1 MQRNEFAYS
10 TAGTKGDGDVKT
22 EAAKQP
28 DTIYA
33 LSSGGLPTGV
43 AVLRISGPN
52 ARFALETMA
61 GRLPRP
67 RMASLCRLRDPETED
82 LLDQAL
88 CLWFPG
94 PASFTGED
102 VVEIQCHG
110 GRAVVAAVLAVLQ
123 GLPGYRPAEAG
134 EFTRRAFDNDRLDLL
149 EAEGLAD
156 LIHAETEA
164 QRRQAVSQMG
174 GALGAVYDGWRSRL
188 IRMRAMIEADFDF
201 ADEDDVPGSVAEA
214 IWGDAAR
221 LRDEIDA
228 HLARSRGA
236 ERLRTG
242 IQVALLGRPNAGKSS
257 LLNAIAQRD
266 VAIVTEEAGTT
277 RDVIE
282 VHLDLDG
289 FPVTLIDTAGIRD
302 AEGQV
307 EREGIRR
314 ALQRAAGAD
323 LVLWLSDPEADTDH
337 ALESLEVTAPVWTV
351 STKQDLADGLPA
363 GRIDDLSRSG
373 FRLSATTG
381 AGLSDLIAD
390 LGSFARDAVGSAG
403 DPVATRDRHRRWI
416 AVARESLTA
425 AISGGR
431 PLELR
436 AEDLRTAADA
446 LGRIAGRVGVE
457 DLLDVIFSEFCIG
470 K

>member
-1 MQRNEFAYS
+1 MTQ
-10 TAGTKGDGDVKT
+10 
-22 EAAKQP
+22 

-43 AVLRISGPN
+43 AILRISGPA
-52 ARFALETMA
+52 ARCALETMS
-61 GRLPRP
+61 GRLPKP
-67 RMASLCRLRDPETED
+67 RMASLARLQDPETGD
-82 LLDQAL
+82 LLDAAL

-110 GRAVVAAVLAVLQ
+110 GRAVVAALLTAL
-123 GLPGYRPAEAG
+123 GRLPGYRPAEAG

-174 GALGAVYDGWRSRL
+174 GALGAVYDEWRSRL

-201 ADEDDVPGSVAEA
+201 ADEDDVPGSVADRIWPEA
-214 IWGDAAR
+214 NG

-236 ERLRTG
+236 ERLRSG

-289 FPVTLIDTAGIRD
+289 YPVTLIDTAGIRE

-314 ALQRAAGAD
+314 ALERATDAD
-323 LVLWLSDPEADTDH
+323 LVLWLSDPDVGDGRSASVPD
-337 ALESLEVTAPVWTV
+337 LSPPVWSI
-351 STKQDLADGLPA
+351 STKQDLLVTSPA
-363 GRIDDLSRSG
+363 GQIGHGDAPA
-373 FRLSATTG
+373 FCVSARNG
-381 AGLSDLIAD
+381 AGLADLITA
-390 LGSFARDAVGSAG
+390 LGAFARDVVGTTS

-425 AISGGR
+425 ALSGDR

>member
-1 MQRNEFAYS
+1 MGMQ
-10 TAGTKGDGDVKT
+10 
-22 EAAKQP
+22 

-43 AVLRISGPN
+43 AILRISGRN
-52 ARFALETMA
+52 ARCAFDAMM
-61 GRLPRP
+61 GRLPEP
-67 RMASLCRLRDPETED
+67 RKATLARLHDPASGH
-82 LLDQAL
+82 LLDAAL
-88 CLWFPG
+88 VLWFPA

-102 VVEIQCHG
+102 IAEIQCHG
-110 GRAVVAAVLAVLQ
+110 GRAVVAALLDVLSR
-123 GLPGYRPAEAG
+123 LPGYRPAEAG

-164 QRRQAVSQMG
+164 QRRQAVTQMG
-174 GALGAVYDGWRSRL
+174 GALTAVYDAWRARL

-201 ADEDDVPGSVAEA
+201 ADEEDVPGSVADG
-214 IWGDAAR
+214 IWSQAR
-221 LRDEIDA
+221 ELRDEIDA
-228 HLARSRGA
+228 HLARARGA
-236 ERLRTG
+236 ERLRSG
-242 IQVALLGRPNAGKSS
+242 VQVALLGRPNAGKSS
-257 LLNAIAQRD
+257 LLNALARRD

-277 RDVIE
+277 RDIIE

-289 FPVTLIDTAGIRD
+289 YPVTLIDTAGIRE

-314 ALQRAAGAD
+314 ALARADDAD
-323 LVLWLSDPEADTDH
+323 LVLWLTDPEAGE
-337 ALESLEVTAPVWTV
+337 AQASPPQLSAPVWIV
-351 STKQDLADGLPA
+351 ESKIDMRAAPDAGSTQDGT
-363 GRIDDLSRSG
+363 
-373 FRLSATTG
+373 FRLSAHTQD
-381 AGLSDLIAD
+381 GLPGLISA
-390 LGSFARDAVGSAG
+390 LGDFARDVVGTTS

-416 AVARESLTA
+416 SVARDSLTA
-425 AISGGR
+425 AIAGGR

-436 AEDLRTAADA
+436 AEDLRNAADA

>member
-1 MQRNEFAYS
+1 MQ
-10 TAGTKGDGDVKT
+10 
-22 EAAKQP
+22 

-43 AVLRISGPN
+43 AILRISGRN
-52 ARFALETMA
+52 ARCAFDAMM
-61 GRLPRP
+61 GRLPEP
-67 RMASLCRLRDPETED
+67 RKATLARLHDPASGH
-82 LLDQAL
+82 LLDAAL
-88 CLWFPG
+88 VLWFPA

-102 VVEIQCHG
+102 IAEIQCHG
-110 GRAVVAAVLAVLQ
+110 GRAVVAALLDVLSR
-123 GLPGYRPAEAG
+123 LPGYRPAEAG

-164 QRRQAVSQMG
+164 QRRQAVTQMG
-174 GALGAVYDGWRSRL
+174 GALTAVYDAWRARL

-201 ADEDDVPGSVAEA
+201 ADEEDVPGSVADG
-214 IWGDAAR
+214 IWSQAR
-221 LRDEIDA
+221 ELRDEIDA
-228 HLARSRGA
+228 HLARARGA
-236 ERLRTG
+236 ERLRSG
-242 IQVALLGRPNAGKSS
+242 VQVALLGRPNAGKSS
-257 LLNAIAQRD
+257 LLNALARRD

-277 RDVIE
+277 RDIIE

-289 FPVTLIDTAGIRD
+289 YPVTLIDTAGIRE

-314 ALQRAAGAD
+314 ALARADDAD
-323 LVLWLSDPEADTDH
+323 LVLWLTDPEAGE
-337 ALESLEVTAPVWTV
+337 AQASPPQLSAPVWIV
-351 STKQDLADGLPA
+351 ESKIDMRAAPDAGSTQDGT
-363 GRIDDLSRSG
+363 
-373 FRLSATTG
+373 FRLSAHTQD
-381 AGLSDLIAD
+381 GLPGLISA
-390 LGSFARDAVGSAG
+390 LGDFARDVVGTTS

-416 AVARESLTA
+416 SVARDSLTA
-425 AISGGR
+425 AIAGGR

-436 AEDLRTAADA
+436 AEDLRNAADA

>member
-1 MQRNEFAYS
+1 MTQ
-10 TAGTKGDGDVKT
+10 
-22 EAAKQP
+22 

-43 AVLRISGPN
+43 AILRISGPA
-52 ARFALETMA
+52 ARVALETMS
-61 GRLPRP
+61 GRLPEP
-67 RMASLCRLRDPETED
+67 RMASLTRLRDPQSGD
-82 LLDQAL
+82 LLDAAL
-88 CLWFPG
+88 CLWFPA

-110 GRAVVAAVLAVLQ
+110 GRAVVAALLTAL
-123 GLPGYRPAEAG
+123 GRIPGYRPAEAG

-201 ADEDDVPGSVAEA
+201 ADEDDVPGSVADTIWPEA
-214 IWGDAAR
+214 ER

-228 HLARSRGA
+228 HLVRSRGA
-236 ERLRTG
+236 ERLRSG
-242 IQVALLGRPNAGKSS
+242 VQVALLGRPNAGKSS

-289 FPVTLIDTAGIRD
+289 YPLTLIDTAGIRE

-314 ALQRAAGAD
+314 ALARAADAD
-323 LVLWLSDPEADTDH
+323 LVLWLVDPDASSAGAQAAPE
-337 ALESLEVTAPVWTV
+337 LSPPVWTIA
-351 STKQDLADGLPA
+351 TKQDLSGAAAA
-363 GRIDDLSRSG
+363 GRGGEVDRPA
-373 FRLSATTG
+373 FRLSALTG
-381 AGLSDLIAD
+381 EGVADLILA
-390 LGSFARDAVGSAG
+390 LGAFARDAVGGIS

-425 AISGGR
+425 AMSGER

>member
-1 MQRNEFAYS
+1 MTQ
-10 TAGTKGDGDVKT
+10 
-22 EAAKQP
+22 

-43 AVLRISGPN
+43 AILRISGPA
-52 ARFALETMA
+52 ARVALETMS
-61 GRLPRP
+61 GRLPEP
-67 RMASLCRLRDPETED
+67 RMASLSRLRDPQTGD
-82 LLDQAL
+82 LLDAAL

-110 GRAVVAAVLAVLQ
+110 GRAVVAALLTAL
-123 GLPGYRPAEAG
+123 GRIPGYRPAEAG

-201 ADEDDVPGSVAEA
+201 ADEDDVPGSVADGIWAEA
-214 IWGDAAR
+214 ER

-236 ERLRTG
+236 ERLRSG
-242 IQVALLGRPNAGKSS
+242 VQVALLGRPNAGKSS

-289 FPVTLIDTAGIRD
+289 YPLTLIDTAGIRE

-314 ALQRAAGAD
+314 ALARAADAD
-323 LVLWLSDPEADTDH
+323 LVLWLTDPDAQAGHTR
-337 ALESLEVTAPVWTV
+337 AAPEVSAPVWTV
-351 STKQDLADGLPA
+351 ATKQDLPGAAPVGRGGDGDEP
-363 GRIDDLSRSG
+363 R
-373 FRLSATTG
+373 FRLSALTG
-381 AGLSDLIAD
+381 EGLADLISA
-390 LGSFARDAVGSAG
+390 LGAFARDAVGSTS